1 MELNKE
7 LISSIASVF
16 GLTAEEMTAK
26 ITSDKPEELK
36 LAGTLFTEDDLKK
49 RDSGK
54 YNEGKTAGTE
64 RLVKDLKQKHNY
76 ELDGVK
82 DIDGFLT
89 YHEEQLKTKYSKNST
104 ERVTELEKDISKL
117 KTTYE
122 DEIKTYKSQV
132 DDLSGKY
139 KEQDNKNYLLSI
151 MPKDTILKP
160 EALITLFKSEYQ
172 LDIEEGK
179 RVIKQNGEVV
189 KDPKTVSPIE
199 PSNIFNDWLVKE
211 KYISAA
217 PGRGG
222 DNEFGKGSFNGVK
235 SISKFQEQWQKEN
248 DSDTLNTPK
257 YEADYAKWRAENKEV
272 TA

>member
-7 LISSIASVF
+7 LISSIAGVF
-16 GLTAEEMTAK
+16 GITAEELTAK
-26 ITSDKPEELK
+26 ITSEKPEELK

-82 DIDGFLT
+82 DIDGFMAH
-89 YHEEQLKTKYSKNST
+89 HEEQLKAKYSKNST
-104 ERVTELEKDISKL
+104 ERVSELEKDIAKL

-151 MPKDTILKP
+151 MPKETTL
-160 EALITLFKSEYQ
+160 EAEDLITLFNAKHQ
-172 LDIEEGK
+172 LDVEEGK
-179 RVIKQNGEVV
+179 RVVKINGEVA
-189 KDPKTVSPIE
+189 KDPKTVSPLD
-199 PSNIFNDWLVKE
+199 PKSIFNDWLVQK
-211 KYISAA
+211 KYISAT
-217 PGRGG
+217 PGRGDG
-222 DNEFGKGSFNGVK
+222 NDFGKQGLNGVK
-235 SISKFQEQWQKEN
+235 SITEFQKQWQKEN
-248 DSDTLNTPK
+248 PDMSLNVPK
-257 YEADYAKWRAENKEV
+257 YHKDYAKWRTENKEV